1 MIQRPAG
8 FGIQYDGKRQPMM
21 ISLDWYSM
29 HLDKGMKHSAFCS
42 HDTEAERHK
51 PVGRKRLLG
60 KVCGG
65 HLRPHTVLGLS
76 REDTGEMIQFV
87 RSFKL
92 VRCQTSC
99 RHVRDAGYLNKIPHF
114 ALSPERA
121 ANSQTAHLHGIPQHP
136 SGKAGKATQSNKG
149 ACALGRKECCH

>member
-1 MIQRPAG
+1 MDI
-8 FGIQYDGKRQPMM
+8 
-21 ISLDWYSM
+21 LD
-29 HLDKGMKHSAFCS
+29 
-42 HDTEAERHK
+42 HK
-51 PVGRKRLLG
+51 
-60 KVCGG
+60 
-65 HLRPHTVLGLS
+65 VLGLS

-121 ANSQTAHLHGIPQHP
+121 ANSQTAHLTESPSIPVARQVKLPNPTKVLAPWDERNVAIDMCIQRESTRHMNYRGGV
-136 SGKAGKATQSNKG
+136 SVITLDST
-149 ACALGRKECCH
+149 